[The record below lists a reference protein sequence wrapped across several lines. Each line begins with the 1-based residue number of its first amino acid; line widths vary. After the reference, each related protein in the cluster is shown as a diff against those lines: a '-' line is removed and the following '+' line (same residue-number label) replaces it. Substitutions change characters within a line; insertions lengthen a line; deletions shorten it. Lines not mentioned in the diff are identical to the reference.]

1 MAQPLYIAELVI
13 YIFLFQPALY
23 CLWKHGKRGIL
34 GWLYLQFFCA
44 IRVVA
49 SAVTI
54 HEEDTHTS
62 GSTSLILS
70 SVGLSPLLLAA
81 AGVLHEA

>member
-1 MAQPLYIAELVI
+1 MAEPLYIATLIIYLV
-13 YIFLFQPALY
+13 LAQPAFY
-23 CLWKHGKRGIL
+23 CLWKHVKRGIL
-34 GWLYLQFFCA
+34 GWLYLQFFCVL
-44 IRVVA
+44 RVVA

-54 HEEDTHTS
+54 YEEDAHKS